1 MLKEEILHNYNAKPN
16 SREIQRLKK
25 GFPQYFDKDGNFLMD
40 KFKEMLSQED
50 VDIER
55 EGYELRFLGKSYAKY
70 LTSTATTTVLTP
82 DLEHN
87 NKPENKDSEN
97 IYIVGDNLDAIKHLS
112 NSYSGKIKCI
122 YIDPPYNTG
131 SDGFVYPDNFRFTK
145 ESLTDAIGIEEDEA
159 ERILGMAGKSTHSAW
174 MTFMYPRL
182 MLARDLLSDE
192 GVIFI
197 SIDDNEQANLKLICD
212 DIFGEANF
220 EGHIHWRRR
229 HNQPNDKTKMIG
241 LVAEHI
247 IVYAKDSTVL
257 KESGVGK
264 VELTGDFSNPDNDPK
279 GDWASKPW
287 KVGSDQSGSRYII
300 TTPTGKILD
309 EEWMGDE
316 ESYKTY
322 LKEGRIY
329 FPNDGDGMPR
339 KKYYEFE
346 RLEEG
351 QCATNWWK
359 HDIFGHNQGANN
371 CITELFGF
379 KNAFSNPKPIELLRG
394 IINLSSRTDDFYV
407 LDFFSGSATTAHAVM
422 ELNADDANAE
432 KGRGKRKYVMV
443 QLPEIIKKDK
453 PAYNEGYR
461 TIDGIGRA
469 RINKAALKIKEETG
483 ADIDYGYKLYRLNQP
498 SDKTLDKIVEFD
510 PHEILILEDMTQ
522 SFEFDGVPGR
532 DTILATWMNM
542 DGYGLTS
549 KVGKILLHQYE
560 ADLVF
565 DSLYIIDPGLS
576 TEDVMGM
583 IKKVEDG
590 SLNISRVVLYPYSVV
605 FNVLHELKK
614 NMANLRNNRNITVI
628 ERY

>member
-1 MLKEEILHNYNAKPN
+1 MYLHR
-16 SREIQRLKK
+16 S
-25 GFPQYFDKDGNFLMD
+25 
-40 KFKEMLSQED
+40 S
-50 VDIER
+50 
-55 EGYELRFLGKSYAKY
+55 
-70 LTSTATTTVLTP
+70 
-82 DLEHN
+82 
-87 NKPENKDSEN
+87 
-97 IYIVGDNLDAIKHLS
+97 
-112 NSYSGKIKCI
+112 
-122 YIDPPYNTG
+122 YNTG
-131 SDGFVYPDNFRFTK
+131 SDGFVYPDNFKFTK
-145 ESLTDAIGIEEDEA
+145 ESLADAIGIEEDEA

-174 MTFMYPRL
+174 LTFMYPRL
-182 MLARDLLSDE
+182 MLARDLLSDD

-212 DIFGEANF
+212 DIFGEGNF

-247 IVYAKDSTVL
+247 IVYAKDSTFL
-257 KESGVGK
+257 KKIGVGK

-300 TTPTGKILD
+300 ITPTGKILD

-316 ESYKTY
+316 DSYNTF

-339 KKYYEFE
+339 KKYYKKE

-351 QCATNWWK
+351 QCATNWWA

-379 KNAFSNPKPIELLRG
+379 KNAFSNPKPVELLKG
-394 IINLSSRTDDFYV
+394 VVNLSSITDDFYV
-407 LDFFSGSATTAHAVM
+407 LDFFSGSATAAHAVM
-422 ELNADDANAE
+422 ELNANDANIE
-432 KGRGKRKYVMV
+432 KNRGKRKYIMV
-443 QLPEIIKKDK
+443 QLPETIEKDK
-453 PAYNEGYR
+453 PAYKEGYY
-461 TIDGIGRA
+461 TIDEIGRA
-469 RINKAALKIKEETG
+469 RIDKAALKIKEETG
-483 ADIDYGYKLYRLNQP
+483 ADIDYGYKLYRLSQP
-498 SDKTLDKIVEFD
+498 SDKTLDKIVAFD

-522 SFEFDGVPGR
+522 SFEFGDVPGR
-532 DTILATWMNM
+532 YTILTTWMNM

-549 KVGKILLHQYE
+549 KAGKIRLHQYE
-560 ADLVF
+560 AYVIY
-565 DSLYIIDPGLS
+565 DSLYIIDPGLA
-576 TEDVMGM
+576 TDDVMEM

-590 SLNISRVVLYPYSVV
+590 SLNISRIVLYPYSII

-614 NMANLRNNRNITVI
+614 NIANLRNNRNIVVV

>member
-407 LDFFSGSATTAHAVM
+407 LDFFSGSATTAHALM
-422 ELNADDANAE
+422 ELNAEEAKEE
-432 KGRGKRKYVMV
+432 KGKGKRKYIMV
-443 QLPEIIKKDK
+443 QLPEIIGKDK
-453 PAYNEGYR
+453 PAYKEGYR

-549 KVGKILLHQYE
+549 KVGEILLHQYE

-590 SLNISRVVLYPYSVV
+590 SLNISRVVLYPYSIV